1 MQSILESNENNNSNN
16 KNNSSLN
23 IIVDKKDFKVI
34 KNKTNDYSILYNIK
48 NNNIYLPKILNFSI
62 IKLICEINKDVFED
76 CNIEMIN
83 DNEANVYILVKHY
96 FKELGIPKRY
106 LYLNA
111 KIEVTNNSIIFK
123 INTIYDKLP
132 NINNFPDDVSILP
145 MDNMIA
151 ICDITDHHN
160 VVFVNNIF
168 FSASFDIPEFVEKF
182 SLILLSKLFL
192 RIKQFIENI
201 K

>member
-1 MQSILESNENNNSNN
+1 MQSILESNENNNINN
-16 KNNSSLN
+16 NNYSLN

-34 KNKTNDYSILYNIK
+34 KNKTNDYSIMYNIK
-48 NNNIYLPKILNFSI
+48 NKNIYLQKILNFSI
-62 IKLICEINKDVFED
+62 IKLICDINKDVFED

-83 DNEANVYILVKHY
+83 ENEANVYILVKHY

-111 KIEVTNNSIIFK
+111 KIDITNNSIVFK
-123 INTIYDKLP
+123 LKTIYDKLP
-132 NINNFPDDVSILP
+132 SINNFPDNVTILP

-151 ICDITDHHN
+151 NCDITDHHN
-160 VVFVNNIF
+160 VVFINNIF

>member
-1 MQSILESNENNNSNN
+1 MQSILESNENNNINN
-16 KNNSSLN
+16 NNYSLN

-34 KNKTNDYSILYNIK
+34 KNKTNDYSIMYNIK
-48 NNNIYLPKILNFSI
+48 NKNIYLQKILNFSI
-62 IKLICEINKDVFED
+62 IKLICDINKDVFED
-76 CNIEMIN
+76 CNFELIN
-83 DNEANVYILVKHY
+83 ENEANVYILVKHY

-111 KIEVTNNSIIFK
+111 KIDITNNSIVFK
-123 INTIYDKLP
+123 LKTIYDKLP
-132 NINNFPDDVSILP
+132 SINNFPDNVTILP

-151 ICDITDHHN
+151 NCDITDHHN
-160 VVFVNNIF
+160 VVFINNIF